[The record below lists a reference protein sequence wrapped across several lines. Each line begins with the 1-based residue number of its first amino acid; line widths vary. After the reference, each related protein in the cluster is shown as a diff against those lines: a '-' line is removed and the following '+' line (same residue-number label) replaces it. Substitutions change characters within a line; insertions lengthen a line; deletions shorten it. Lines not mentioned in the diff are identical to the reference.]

1 MINEI
6 NFKLPSEIIQNI
18 GEFLPID
25 NKAKSPTASLLK
37 TAIRNYE
44 IFAIFDKDLSFSY
57 YVLKKPYKYFIY
69 MEYCVVRV
77 DNSLSDGDFP
87 STLSS
92 TTSF

>member
-6 NFKLPSEIIQNI
+6 NFKLPSEIIKNI
-18 GEFLPID
+18 GEFIPID
-25 NKAKSPTASLLK
+25 KQAKSPIASLLK

-44 IFAIFDKDLSFSY
+44 IFAIFDKDLTFSY

-77 DNSLSDGDFP
+77 ESSLSDGDFP

-92 TTSF
+92 TSSF